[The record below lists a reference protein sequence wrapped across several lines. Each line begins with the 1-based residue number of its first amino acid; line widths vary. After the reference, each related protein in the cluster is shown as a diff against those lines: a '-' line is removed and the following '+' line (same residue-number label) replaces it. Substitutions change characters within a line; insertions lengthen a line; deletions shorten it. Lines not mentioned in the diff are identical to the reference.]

1 MPHSFPVDPDNTSR
15 TRRRARS
22 QQVEQIDVKSLGARI
37 GSVRFDPNAE
47 DGDGDGLVQDDT
59 IYERPGLPKVPK
71 ATTGTLARTR
81 EGELKPQSALTPEE
95 VIDIE
100 RARQER
106 TAVAGLRSSVA
117 KPTGGAVPPIPKRT
131 LIDANLQP
139 AKVRDLMP
147 HPTTPNP
154 SRLDWL
160 AGMSDDEIANAVVPE
175 SLEDMAAFIVQNS
188 FKKQLLGARMVP
200 QAVTA
205 FIDSADSL
213 ERMNTNPQLVARL
226 RAYAYREYSRQGSFS
241 SAEMYEELKDFYDN
255 LPSNTDSQVLQ
266 DVVNAVAAVKA
277 YVDGEEFYELQLE
290 DEYRRMLQYLKS
302 VEVAEGYDFSLNA
315 IREARRVVKEALST
329 SDSFAWS
336 VRTYGMPAIRVVTP
350 ESNKRAK
357 DSGTRD
363 EVLSGHAGGWFGHG
377 GEYLHGIAI
386 NLSERTTAQNV
397 PSGPMNPVK
406 GSPIGGYP
414 TNPVPSNV
422 SYSQADVLRHEW
434 GHFFFYM
441 ATRRGAEELFVNAGW
456 DRAEYQAL
464 MKYLKDTY
472 DAKKGNL
479 DKDGSELRRRYA
491 VPVGK
496 LISLLEDRTQ
506 VAKTG
511 ATQKDVD
518 DFLLR
523 IANTLLTHSKDSGI
537 FNFEGP
543 LTIGDPRIG
552 QVLTAGKMAPN
563 LAGLTFEN
571 PLFNLYAEMDLLNQK
586 KNAPTTLS
594 AYAFSNPQESWAEGI
609 ASIFSPLANVRALNT
624 NAKRVDIARA
634 LGIDVQNGRHDKP
647 WERRSSGLRSSTA
660 EFDSERGNI
669 PVPIESQSYP
679 PEVGGMRSRIALDK
693 RAQTLGVD
701 VSLFNDTSRDDD
713 DVMWATNDWSLSKT
727 ERVEAGDA
735 VIVREGEK
743 GPEVLLVTRN
753 KGPFR
758 DSLALPGGMREGQE
772 PLDRSASR
780 EAMEEVGIDS
790 ANAISQRLLGE
801 IETRD
806 WDPRFVEGGRVAGIR
821 MDVADDVTP
830 TIGDDATGFEWIPVS
845 DIAIGKYSI
854 AFGHATWIAEAFRS
868 DNDLYEKLSILAEAS
883 RVRNRRIIASVDR
896 ERAKKGAKRF
906 GKLPNPNAPY
916 PTVYSERRL
925 GLRSTTQ
932 SGVPYSLVLRND
944 EKLASLVNELRQQRD
959 GVKDRINKLER
970 ARRDFKKTGNWN
982 GGDIGVSLNTGGV
995 PRNIDKDEIGYRNW
1009 NDIISEELDTQINR
1023 AKTFES
1029 QVGLAMDSSIE
1040 TLRRR
1045 RNSLSIV
1052 EEFDDIRS
1060 DRKVYRSLEAAT
1072 RDLAGM
1078 NQEQRRAVF
1087 NRDGGSYFAL
1097 VADQDPNAPSSKK
1110 INLYRADGEA
1120 SQWRGLYEKQEGG
1133 ELVSVI
1139 GFTQRGNID
1148 SPTDSVVAPILE
1160 GWAKNAVT
1168 RDTAL
1173 RSSTRGTRISGRNF
1187 EEVFEELGLT
1197 DREKDIAR
1205 RALEVVAEDFSTG
1218 AIFNRPIHEA
1228 LDADRGRLLNSIRIE
1243 VDDDGIPMLIADP
1256 NPLFFQFIPDKRDW
1270 SKVRLP
1276 SVETIEK
1283 VKQILQGNRNEN
1295 RERVSFSRRWDSLYS
1310 ELLDKVMS
1318 IPGSREYTPKS
1329 EDSFLELYVAGLN
1342 DPKATM
1348 VGEAGDIV
1356 VHDSFGHVGI
1366 GRGFDRHGEW
1376 ANFIST
1382 VSVVKAA
1389 SPEQMSNEEK
1399 DSVLRRSLVNY
1410 GLTQLIKT
1418 NTGYM
1423 SSQTGVNYM
1432 EWMGLIYDYD
1442 GNILD
1447 IIELLDTSDRT
1458 QVLNDDGSRPEGLR
1472 SRTGG
1477 KIVPFGQ
1484 AAKTTLDRIADTDA
1498 LRNKRME
1505 VLYGDVVDF
1514 PEVQRRKRNQEKI
1527 DAIPEIYDY
1536 SRYLE
1541 GQGVPRKR
1549 AREIMDILEDAAVRN
1564 FDSEDNLEDFLADVR
1579 RRILSM
1585 IDRGLF
1591 ERGENEIRSE
1601 DAEDWWYSQ
1610 DAIERLT
1617 SKVLTSVIARDV
1629 EDSEKMDELVEM
1641 TSKWELDL
1649 FREVVDIERNKEGG
1663 IRSRT
1668 TSIIGKDFNEIAFE
1682 LELSAK
1688 EQDVAED
1695 ELTRNMEEITTGRI
1709 FDRPLHDLLEK
1720 DKQRLLDSIR
1730 VEVSEEDGIPMLI
1743 ADPNPLLFQYIPDK
1757 RDWSKV
1763 MVPKR
1768 ETIKRVAKHVRE
1780 NLSVNPM
1787 EEEVVEI
1794 DSPAATGFAA
1804 VDTFSNRLFNIVRSL
1819 SEKGAQKDIG
1829 MEVGDSWL
1837 SLYLGGL
1844 SNPATLVD
1852 ALDAVA
1858 EQVHDAFG
1866 HAGIGRGFDRHGEWA
1881 NPLAVISMLDHSM
1894 FDDFTPE
1901 MKNSVA
1907 LYMMREFGVIRIE
1920 QRYGTGLGEQYD
1932 EDMDGGSWAQWL
1944 NYYTGDMRELVDML
1958 DDSDK
1963 TQVLNDDGSRPSG
1976 MRSRTDKAPQSIGF
1990 DELSEQQISEIAK
2003 NEGMHKKF
2011 NDIRQ
2016 SGLRSRTEK
2025 NNDRDNKV
2033 IDVYLNS
2040 EMTIQEIAEQEGLS
2054 LDTVTGILRQA
2065 RKRGEISGKRKGG
2078 QRGDDRET
2086 IPRNRRIIDAYLNT
2100 ELPMSQIA
2108 KQEGL
2113 SLDAVTEVLK
2123 NARKRGEISDKRKGG
2138 PKKRQTVSS
2147 GSRDPRSVQE
2157 FDKSFEEK
2165 YGEEPQYGSGD
2176 CFFSAISKAQELAE
2190 AYDNVR
2196 VVHGVPLGTGG
2207 EAEGIRYPHA
2217 WVEFTQNIGG
2227 IDIEFIADFSNG
2239 NEVVVPKE
2247 LYYKIGNIDPEFNR
2261 AYSIDEIEEKI
2272 EENGHAGPW

>member
-1 MPHSFPVDPDNTSR
+1 
-15 TRRRARS
+15 
-22 QQVEQIDVKSLGARI
+22 
-37 GSVRFDPNAE
+37 
-47 DGDGDGLVQDDT
+47 
-59 IYERPGLPKVPK
+59 
-71 ATTGTLARTR
+71 LARTR

-117 KPTGGAVPPIPKRT
+117 KPTGGAVPRIPKRT
-131 LIDANLQP
+131 VIDANFKP

-160 AGMSDDEIANAVVPE
+160 AGMSDDEIADAVVPE

-188 FKKQLLGARMVP
+188 FKKQLLGARMIP

-205 FIDSADSL
+205 FIDTADSL
-213 ERMNTNPQLVARL
+213 ERMNVNPQLVARI

-255 LPSNTDSQVLQ
+255 LPNDTDSQVLQ

-277 YVDGEEFYELQLE
+277 YVDGEEFYESQLQ
-290 DEYRRMLQYLKS
+290 DEYERMLQYLES
-302 VEVAEGYDFSLNA
+302 VEVEEGYDFSPNA
-315 IREARRVVKEALST
+315 ISEAKRVVKEALST
-329 SDSFAWS
+329 SDAYAWS

-357 DSGTRD
+357 DSGRRAD
-363 EVLSGHAGGWFGHG
+363 VLSGYAGGWFGHG

-406 GSPIGGYP
+406 GSPIGGFP

-472 DAKKGNL
+472 DARKGNL

-491 VPVGK
+491 VPAGK
-496 LISLLEDRTQ
+496 LISLLEDPTQ

-518 DFLLR
+518 GFLLQ
-523 IANTLLTHSKDSGI
+523 IANTLLKVSKGSGI

-543 LTIGDPRIG
+543 LTQGDLRIG
-552 QVLTAGKMAPN
+552 QVLTTGRISPN
-563 LAGLTFEN
+563 LAGLNFEN
-571 PLFNLYAEMDLLNQK
+571 PLFNLYAEMDLLNQR

-609 ASIFSPLANVRALNT
+609 ASFFSPLANVRALNT

-647 WERRSSGLRSSTA
+647 WERRSSGLRSSTT
-660 EFDSERGNI
+660 EFESERGNI
-669 PVPIESQSYP
+669 PVPVESQSYP

-854 AFGHATWIAEAFRS
+854 AFGHATWIAEAFRN

-1139 GFTQRGNID
+1139 GFTQRGDID

-1197 DREKDIAR
+1197 DGEKDIAR

-1295 RERVSFSRRWDSLYS
+1295 RERVSFSRHWDSLYS

-1376 ANFIST
+1376 ANFLST
-1382 VSVVKAA
+1382 VSVVKEA

-1399 DSVLRRSLVNY
+1399 DSVLRGALVNY
-1410 GLTQLIKT
+1410 GVTQLTK
-1418 NTGYM
+1418 NGAD
-1423 SSQTGVNYM
+1423 YM
-1432 EWMGLIYDYD
+1432 EWMGLVYDYE

-1458 QVLNDDGSRPEGLR
+1458 QVLNNDGSRPEGLR

-1477 KIVPFGQ
+1477 EIVPFGQ

-1514 PEVQRRKRNQEKI
+1514 PEVQRRKQNQEKI

-1549 AREIMDILEDAAVRN
+1549 AREIIDILEDAAVRN

-1591 ERGENEIRSE
+1591 EKGENERRSE

-1649 FREVVDIERNKEGG
+1649 FREVVDTERNKEGG

-1787 EEEVVEI
+1787 EEEMVEI

-1920 QRYGTGLGEQYD
+1920 QRYGTGFGEQYD

-1976 MRSRTDKAPQSIGF
+1976 MRSRTGKAPQSIGF
-1990 DELSEQQISEIAK
+1990 DDLSKQQISEIAK

-2016 SGLRSRTEK
+2016 SGLRSKTPG
-2025 NNDRDNKV
+2025 
-2033 IDVYLNS
+2033 S
-2040 EMTIQEIAEQEGLS
+2040 
-2054 LDTVTGILRQA
+2054 
-2065 RKRGEISGKRKGG
+2065 
-2078 QRGDDRET
+2078 
-2086 IPRNRRIIDAYLNT
+2086 
-2100 ELPMSQIA
+2100 
-2108 KQEGL
+2108 KQ
-2113 SLDAVTEVLK
+2113 
-2123 NARKRGEISDKRKGG
+2123 
-2138 PKKRQTVSS
+2138 
-2147 GSRDPRSVQE
+2147 PRSVQE

-2217 WVEFTQNIGG
+2217 WVEFTQNMSG